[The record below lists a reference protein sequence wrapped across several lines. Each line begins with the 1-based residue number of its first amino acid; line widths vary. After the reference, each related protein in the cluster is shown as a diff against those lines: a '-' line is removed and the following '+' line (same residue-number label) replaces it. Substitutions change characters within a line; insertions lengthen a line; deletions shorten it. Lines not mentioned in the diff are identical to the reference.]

1 MSPPDC
7 AATIVHVPAATR
19 VTVTPATAHTVGVLD
34 VKVTAM
40 PDVAV
45 AVKSKSASVD
55 IRSVRAAKVIVCAV
69 AAIAVMVNDWVTLGD
84 DAYNVPSNSPPD
96 CVAVIVQTPA
106 AITVNMPADVTVHFD
121 VVLET

>member
-1 MSPPDC
+1 VTP
-7 AATIVHVPAATR
+7 
-19 VTVTPATAHTVGVLD
+19 VTVQTLGVLE
-34 VKVTAM
+34 VKVTAI

-45 AVKSKSASVD
+45 ALKSKSAAVD

-106 AITVNMPADVTVHFD
+106 AITVNMPVDVTVHFD